1 MLLNSR
7 ITGSYVFKNFMARF
21 KTTDLAC
28 TWHEAALP
36 QAIIPYCTREFIFL
50 QNPFG
55 KWIFLSYCKWFRITV
70 WCTVHLPLFLYHLT
84 YYLPKQQYGLFFFLH
99 YSKKGSSNYHL
110 DDKSRQRSHFIW
122 VRTHFANNE
131 EIIYLQ
137 NFVDLVEFISR
148 SNHIT

>member
-7 ITGSYVFKNFMARF
+7 TTGSYVFKNFMAQF

-36 QAIIPYCTREFIFL
+36 MAIIPYCTREAIFL

-55 KWIFLSYCKWFRITV
+55 EWIFLSYCNWFRITV
-70 WCTVHLPLFLYHLT
+70 WSTLHLPLFLYHLR

-99 YSKKGSSNYHL
+99 YSKKGSSNYGL
-110 DDKSRQRSHFIW
+110 QDKSGPRSHFIW
-122 VRTHFANNE
+122 VHRHFANNE
-131 EIIYLQ
+131 EIIYLRK
-137 NFVDLVEFISR
+137 ISWFGR
-148 SNHIT
+148 IHNPK